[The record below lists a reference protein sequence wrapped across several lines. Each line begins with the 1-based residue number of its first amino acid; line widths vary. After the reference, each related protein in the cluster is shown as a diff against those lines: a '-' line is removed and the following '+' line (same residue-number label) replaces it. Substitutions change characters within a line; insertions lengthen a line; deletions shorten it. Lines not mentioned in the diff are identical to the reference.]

1 MDTLWIEPFT
11 WRFNRRDGGQSL
23 PSNWGMGQF
32 WGNHGGWGKDDGSMD
47 VLQELLQELLQDA
60 MVFLMFFRQTGFS
73 CDFPLE
79 STLVDRACV
88 MMW

>member
-1 MDTLWIEPFT
+1 
-11 WRFNRRDGGQSL
+11 
-23 PSNWGMGQF
+23 
-32 WGNHGGWGKDDGSMD
+32 MD

-60 MVFLMFFRQTGFS
+60 MVFLMFFRPKTGFS